1 MCVCVRTRVC
11 VGERESAHVSVC
23 VRECTCECVWERVC
37 ACECVRVCINDFES
51 SFLYKLEEKTNF
63 QSIVVC

>member
-1 MCVCVRTRVC
+1 M
-11 VGERESAHVSVC
+11 SAHVSVR
-23 VRECTCECVWERVC
+23 VRECVSVC
-37 ACECVRVCINDFES
+37 ACLCINDFES